1 MMITIRHILLIVTLF
16 VSVNAFGATAE
27 DILDSATQKYQSA
40 KSLTATFTVTESGN
54 AVNGTI
60 IVSGDRFNVTTPE
73 MSIWYDGRTQWTY
86 SASTQEVNITEPTAE
101 ELQQVNPFAIIN
113 SFRNAYNATII
124 KSESGKHVLQLSPRS
139 SQYPNIRRVILTL
152 SSNTLLPS
160 EIKISTENNSEITI
174 KTDHIAVG
182 KALPASTFTFDGKK
196 FPQAEII
203 DLR

>member
-124 KSESGKHVLQLSPRS
+124 KSESGKHVLQLTPRS

>member
-1 MMITIRHILLIVTLF
+1 MMTTIRHILLIMTLF
-16 VSVNAFGATAE
+16 VSVNSLGATAE

-40 KSLTATFTVTESGN
+40 KSLTATFAVTESGN

-124 KSESGKHVLQLSPRS
+124 KSESGKHVLQLTPRS